1 MIDAHWSMLGGI
13 RLMKILFSALLLLT
27 IIPAWAGD
35 ARIIDLTHSFNAE
48 TVYWPTA
55 SGFELDVDFKGM
67 TEGGFY
73 YEANSFRS
81 AEHGGTHL
89 DAPSHFAKGR
99 QNTNEIPLER
109 LIGPAVL
116 VDVTSQAAADR
127 DYQVSVEDFESW
139 EADHGKL
146 PDDII
151 VLIQTGFSRFW
162 PDREA
167 YMGTAESGAGA
178 VAKLHFPGLHPD
190 AARWLVENRSIHAIG
205 LDTPS
210 IDFGQSTGFKAHRI
224 LMEQNIPVFE
234 NVANLDQLPAKGFEV
249 IAPPMKIS
257 GGSGGPLRIVAR
269 VP

>member
-1 MIDAHWSMLGGI
+1 
-13 RLMKILFSALLLLT
+13 MKILFSALLLLT

-55 SGFELDVDFKGM
+55 PGFELDVDFKGM
-67 TEGGFY
+67 TEAGFY

-99 QNTNEIPLER
+99 QHADEIPLER
-109 LIGPAVL
+109 LIGPAVV

-151 VLIQTGFSRFW
+151 VLIHTGFGRFW

-167 YMGTAESGAGA
+167 YMGTAERGAGA

-190 AARWLVENRSIHAIG
+190 TARWLVENRSIHAIG

-210 IDFGQSTGFKAHRI
+210 IDFGQSTGFEAHRI
-224 LMEQNIPVFE
+224 LLEQNIPAFE
-234 NVANLDQLPAKGFEV
+234 NVANLDQLPGKDFEV
-249 IAPPMKIS
+249 IALPMKIS

>member
-1 MIDAHWSMLGGI
+1 M
-13 RLMKILFSALLLLT
+13 
-27 IIPAWAGD
+27 
-35 ARIIDLTHSFNAE
+35 
-48 TVYWPTA
+48 
-55 SGFELDVDFKGM
+55 
-67 TEGGFY
+67 
-73 YEANSFRS
+73 
-81 AEHGGTHL
+81 
-89 DAPSHFAKGR
+89 
-99 QNTNEIPLER
+99 
-109 LIGPAVL
+109 
-116 VDVTSQAAADR
+116 
-127 DYQVSVEDFESW
+127 EDFESW

-151 VLIQTGFSRFW
+151 VLIHTGFGRFW

-167 YMGTAESGAGA
+167 YMGTAERGAGA

-190 AARWLVENRSIHAIG
+190 TAHWLVENRSIHSIG

-224 LMEQNIPVFE
+224 LMEQNIPAFE

-249 IAPPMKIS
+249 IALPMKIS